1 MNHNEATSCYDG
13 RKEFEIVA
21 DRNVALNFKWI
32 FLILNADVNIR
43 YMLMV
48 LCNTVTLVRC
58 VTETC
63 EILLCQAYLIL
74 SDAPVHQYMVIFFY
88 NSVRTASC
96 DHSR

>member
-32 FLILNADVNIR
+32 FLILNADVNNR

-63 EILLCQAYLIL
+63 EILFCQAYLIL